1 MDDRNSFTTFKI
13 TDSQLP
19 VQQPFPERVSRSP
32 SDVYKN
38 LDGECTIL
46 LKKYSDINKSAQVIL
61 QAILYLDEG
70 SYQRESTN
78 CLVWKDV

>member
-13 TDSQLP
+13 TDGQL
-19 VQQPFPERVSRSP
+19 QQPFTERVSRSP
-32 SDVYKN
+32 SDVYRN
-38 LDGECTIL
+38 LHGECTIL
-46 LKKYSDINKSAQVIL
+46 LKKYPDTNKSAQVIL